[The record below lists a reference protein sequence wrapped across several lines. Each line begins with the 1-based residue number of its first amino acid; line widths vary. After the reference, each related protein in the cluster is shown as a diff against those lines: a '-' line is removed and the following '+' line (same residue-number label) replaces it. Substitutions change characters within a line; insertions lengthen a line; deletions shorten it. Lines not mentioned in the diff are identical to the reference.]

1 MSDLG
6 ADILAEWKVV
16 LENVIWLSVFAFG
29 RRAGFVVG
37 VYWYPLRQ
45 VLSSAEERLCQ
56 MKLGPMKGH
65 MENGKCLYKP
75 SKFMS

>member
-6 ADILAEWKVV
+6 ADVLAEWKVV

-37 VYWYPLRQ
+37 VY
-45 VLSSAEERLCQ
+45 
-56 MKLGPMKGH
+56 
-65 MENGKCLYKP
+65 
-75 SKFMS
+75 